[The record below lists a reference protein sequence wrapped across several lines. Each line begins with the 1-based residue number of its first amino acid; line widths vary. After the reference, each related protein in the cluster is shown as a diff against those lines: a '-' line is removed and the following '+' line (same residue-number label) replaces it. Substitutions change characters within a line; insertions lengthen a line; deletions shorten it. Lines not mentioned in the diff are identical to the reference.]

1 MEDKNELL
9 LKNKHLHNEHLLKI
23 KELESNLNNKNNI
36 LNHLNKELEIS
47 KNRINHLDKQL
58 NLLKRDIE
66 KTKNTNKKQ
75 TK

>member
-1 MEDKNELL
+1 MLLSHLVIENKSLMEDKNELL

-47 KNRINHLDKQL
+47 KTGLI
-58 NLLKRDIE
+58 IW
-66 KTKNTNKKQ
+66 TNN
-75 TK
+75 